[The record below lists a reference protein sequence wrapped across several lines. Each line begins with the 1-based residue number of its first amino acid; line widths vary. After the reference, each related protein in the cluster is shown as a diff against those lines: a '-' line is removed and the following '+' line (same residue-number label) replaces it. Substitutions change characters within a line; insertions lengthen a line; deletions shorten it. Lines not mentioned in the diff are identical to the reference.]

1 MIADRVILLP
11 GTRVGTR
18 AIMGTGA
25 LGKRNGTYAAGST
38 WIGNGSFSPP
48 YPMLF
53 SFTFD
58 LR

>member
-38 WIGNGSFSPP
+38 WIGNGNFFTSPSDAFLI
-48 YPMLF
+48 YV
-53 SFTFD
+53 
-58 LR
+58 